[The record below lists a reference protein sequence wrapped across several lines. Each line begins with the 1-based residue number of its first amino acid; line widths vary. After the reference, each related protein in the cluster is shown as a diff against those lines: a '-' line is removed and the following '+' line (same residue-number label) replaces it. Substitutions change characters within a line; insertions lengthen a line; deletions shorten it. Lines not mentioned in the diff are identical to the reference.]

1 MLQINLM
8 QKLIDIIAVRV
19 FEMIRLGEVKR
30 HQGGKTQSWQI
41 ETAAGETVEIG
52 RASCRERV

>member
-1 MLQINLM
+1 MSQINLM

-41 ETAAGETVEIG
+41 ETAAGETVSLPPG
-52 RASCRERV
+52 